1 MQSQFST
8 FFQNYQ
14 YPALLLNLVG
24 EIVSFNSATNTYFA
38 ELTSETNTRIGLKN
52 FFVSISD
59 ALLIKKNL
67 TISRYFLGSNS
78 LLKFSLVGDETEPM
92 VLLLIEPEISLGK
105 ISVISQEAT
114 DQLLQALVHELK
126 APLVTIFGFSLA
138 LQEDYSQSLNKQGV
152 SFLES
157 INRSARVLDDKLM
170 ALVELTEVSKKARDK
185 KLVDFNEVLHE
196 SLCVLKSLIE
206 KRNAE
211 VIVTTKLPNLNCNLD
226 LMVKVMVNLLSNA
239 IKFTLQDHQPIITI
253 SCDEDVKTYQFLV
266 KDKGIGI
273 ELKLQK
279 KIFEPFYRIK
289 ELQKVSGL
297 GLGLALVKRIVQA
310 HGGKLKVD
318 SVKGE
323 GSTFC
328 FVLPKGTN
336 L

>member
-1 MQSQFST
+1 MQSQFSV

-24 EIVSFNSATNTYFA
+24 EIVAFNSATTTYFV
-38 ELTSETNTRIGLKN
+38 ELTSETTTRMGLKN
-52 FFVSISD
+52 FFASISD

-67 TISRYFLGSNS
+67 TISKYFLGNNS
-78 LLKFSLVGDETEPM
+78 LLKFSLIGDEVEPM

-105 ISVISQEAT
+105 MSVISQDAT

-138 LQEDYSQSLNKQGV
+138 LQEDYLQSLNQQGV

-170 ALVELTEVSKKARDK
+170 ALVELTEVSKKARYK
-185 KLVDFNEVLHE
+185 KLVDFNEVLHD
-196 SLCVLKSLIE
+196 SLGVLKSLIE
-206 KRNAE
+206 KRNAK
-211 VIVTTKLPNLNCNLD
+211 VLVTTNLPNLNCNID
-226 LMVKVMVNLLSNA
+226 LMAKVMVNLLSNA
-239 IKFTLQDHQPIITI
+239 IKFTHQDHQPIITI
-253 SCDEDVKTYQFLV
+253 SCDEGIKTCQFSV
-266 KDKGIGI
+266 KDQGVGI
-273 ELKLQK
+273 EPKLQK

-323 GSTFC
+323 GSTFY